1 MSATKTTK
9 KKTAKKFYGPDIYK
23 RNEHGLLEN
32 VDYEFNEDGTVN
44 WRAMIKP
51 EFLYPNKGWFDIRN
65 KPVPTSTEGLDDK
78 QLLIMLGGIKE
89 LAKMRG
95 YSTVAF
101 DVVHSSDGYVTAKCT
116 ISWNKNYETQ
126 DEVVYQD
133 YANATLANTDNFCAK
148 FLETIAC
155 NRAFVRCVRN
165 YLNIHIVGADEI
177 DKSQGSGQ
185 AVEADAIATPITPVD
200 LLEKTLREKHGVDS
214 FESCKKVLRDLWKD
228 DKYRNESAAEWESF
242 GDIPAKEAR
251 KLIVVLNK

>member
-1 MSATKTTK
+1 MSK
-9 KKTAKKFYGPDIYK
+9 KKIYGPDIYK

-32 VDYEFNEDGTVN
+32 VDYEFNEDGSVN
-44 WRAMIKP
+44 WRAMIKE
-51 EFLYPNKGWFDIRN
+51 EFLYPNKDWFTSRKKD
-65 KPVPTSTEGLDDK
+65 VPNSVEGLSDK

-101 DVVHSSDGYVTAKCT
+101 DVTQPSDGYVTAKCT
-116 ISWNKNYETQ
+116 INWDKNYETQ
-126 DEVVYQD
+126 DEVAYQD

-177 DKSQGSGQ
+177 DKSKGANNSNTVEYDSSSDAVMLPLTPSGALQ
-185 AVEADAIATPITPVD
+185 KALGDKLGD
-200 LLEKTLREKHGVDS
+200 SSFDGFKTFLRQ
-214 FESCKKVLRDLWKD
+214 LWKD
-228 DKYRNESAAEWESF
+228 DSYRNEDAKDWSSYE
-242 GDIPAKEAR
+242 DIPAKECR
-251 KLIVVLNK
+251 KIISIIKKL

>member
-1 MSATKTTK
+1 MSEK
-9 KKTAKKFYGPDIYK
+9 KIYGPDVYK

-32 VDYEFNEDGTVN
+32 VDYEFNEDGSVN
-44 WRAMIKP
+44 WRAMIKE
-51 EFLYPNKGWFDIRN
+51 EFLYPNKDWFASRKKD
-65 KPVPTSTEGLDDK
+65 VPTSVEGLSDK

-101 DVVHSSDGYVTAKCT
+101 DVTQPSDGYVTAKCT
-116 ISWNKNYETQ
+116 INWDKNYETQ
-126 DEVVYQD
+126 DEVAYQD

-177 DKSQGSGQ
+177 DKSKGANNSNT
-185 AVEADAIATPITPVD
+185 VEYDASSDSAMLPLTPAGTLQKALDEDNGVKSFD
-200 LLEKTLREKHGVDS
+200 DFKSLLRT
-214 FESCKKVLRDLWKD
+214 FWKEEIY
-228 DKYRNESAAEWESF
+228 KNEEAANWKSYD
-242 GDIPAKEAR
+242 DIPAKECR
-251 KLIVVLNK
+251 KLIAICKKSNS